1 LLKEGLNRN
10 INKFGGIFQGVLTYL
25 LWKIIKKIS
34 DIFKMSII
42 DSKCFALN
50 DTGKSVQI
58 FPILIDMFCI
68 SARYPG
74 CMGGWGGHNW

>member
-1 LLKEGLNRN
+1 
-10 INKFGGIFQGVLTYL
+10 
-25 LWKIIKKIS
+25 
-34 DIFKMSII
+34 MSII

-74 CMGGWGGHNW
+74 CMGGWGGVTIGEIFVLIYFMFQGIWISSRGLYFLVQN